1 MGKLMDRL
9 YDNIDE
15 AKAFALSF
23 TNFAYGYDDL
33 NSDDFKIVVCEE
45 CRKRHQYRDY
55 LFPKS
60 SFKKPTS
67 ILSYYDFGV
76 SCELRDE
83 LIEKFDIT
91 EDDFRPIYT
100 KKGEL
105 VYYQITPQN
114 VMEPIYEENGW
125 YITNVCPQC
134 GAIQYGSDRP
144 YRWHCNEKK
153 EPFAFISQNALDNM
167 HDLNISYERF
177 LRYSADYVI
186 SRRLYDFLT
195 ERYPRTHYFPLFLKQ
210 ETED

>member
-15 AKAFALSF
+15 AKAFVLSF

-33 NSDDFKIVVCEE
+33 NSDDFKSVVCEE

-55 LFPKS
+55 LFPKA

-114 VMEPIYEENGW
+114 VMEPIYEKNDW
-125 YITNVCPQC
+125 YVTSVCPQC
-134 GAIQYGSDRP
+134 GAIQYGSDRIGNW
-144 YRWHCNEKK
+144 YYNEKR
-153 EPFAFISQNALDNM
+153 EPFAYISQNALDNM

-177 LRYSADYVI
+177 LRYSANYVI

-195 ERYPRTHYFPLFLKQ
+195 ERYPRTHYFPLFLK
-210 ETED
+210 ESED

>member
-1 MGKLMDRL
+1 MSKLMDRL

-23 TNFAYGYDDL
+23 TNFAYIYDNVSFDEFL
-33 NSDDFKIVVCEE
+33 AVTCEE
-45 CRKRHQYRDY
+45 CGKRHQYRDY
-55 LFPKS
+55 LYPKA
-60 SFKKPTS
+60 SFKKPTA
-67 ILSYYDFGV
+67 ILSTYDFGI

-125 YITNVCPQC
+125 YVTSVCPQC
-134 GAIQYGSDRP
+134 GAVQYGSDRIGHW
-144 YRWHCNEKK
+144 YYNGKR

-177 LRYSADYVI
+177 LRYSANYVI

-195 ERYPRTHYFPLFLKQ
+195 ERYPRTHYFPLFLK
-210 ETED
+210 ESED